1 MIQKIRRK
9 FIIIST
15 CALAVVLTTV
25 IGSIIGTS
33 YYRADQEVSTV
44 LTTLAN
50 NQGDIPKRP
59 VAVLGQAKHNREGLF
74 QYRYFSVTF
83 NATGDIVDLNDEHIS
98 TVKSSEIKI
107 LAQEFRHRQRQGHT
121 FYKGTTYAYKRV
133 TKQGLTTIIFLDETL
148 LMARVNQIVRSATVL
163 GGASLALYALL
174 LALFSKQAIEPVVR
188 AEKRQKEFIT
198 NAGHEL
204 KTPLAIIAANNEMVE
219 MLNGESEW
227 TQSNHQQIN
236 RLTQLINRLV
246 SLARLDERP
255 TMVITDINA
264 SQAITTVANNFRT
277 LVEQDGKQFVTNI
290 TPDLTIKADEGYFTE
305 LANILVD
312 NANKYCD
319 DQGIVKI
326 TWTATKQHK
335 NPTLVVANS
344 YAAGKDVDYNK
355 FFERFYRNETSH
367 NQEKKGFGIGL
378 SMAQN
383 LVQTFKGKLTVHYHE
398 GMIYFVARFR

>member
-33 YYRADQEVSTV
+33 YYWADQEVNTV

-50 NQGDIPKRP
+50 NQGNIPKQP
-59 VAVLGQAKHNREGLF
+59 IAVNGQAKYNREDLF

-83 NATGDIVDLNDEHIS
+83 NSAGDIVNLNDNHIS
-98 TVKSSEIKI
+98 TVENTEIKN
-107 LAQEFRHRQRQGHT
+107 LAQQFRHRQRRGHT
-121 FYKGTTYAYKRV
+121 FYEGTTYAYKRV
-133 TKQGLTTIIFLDETL
+133 TKKGLTTIVLLDESL
-148 LMARVNQIVRSATVL
+148 LMTRVNQIFKSAMVL
-163 GGASLALYALL
+163 GIASLTLYTLL
-174 LALFSKQAIEPVVR
+174 LTLFSKQAIEPVIR

-204 KTPLAIIAANNEMVE
+204 KTPLAIISANNEMVE

-255 TMVITDINA
+255 EMVITNIDA
-264 SQAITTVANNFRT
+264 SQAVTNVANNFRT
-277 LVEQDGKQFVTNI
+277 LVEQADKQFVTNI
-290 TPDLTIKADEGYFTE
+290 TPGLSIKADEGYFTE
-305 LANILVD
+305 LINILVD

-319 DQGIVKI
+319 DHGTVKI
-326 TWTATKQHK
+326 TWTAAKQRK

-355 FFERFYRNETSH
+355 FFERFYRNDTSH

-383 LVQTFKGKLTVHYHE
+383 LVQTFKGKFAVHYHD
-398 GMIYFVARFR
+398 GMIYFVVRFR